1 MVSIVGL
8 GFAEVK
14 YQAHGGNTAFAAEQE
29 MAPDVSDA
37 SLDTTGLGANADI
50 TVEPTNTAGAG
61 ISQAV
66 AKVTA
71 AYSGRWDE
79 DDSDGDANEH
89 EDEDED
95 EDGDDDSRSAPAAT
109 VATQPAAAKPTNTT
123 PAPTAAPS
131 SAGTFTMA
139 QIATHN
145 SAASCYSAISGNVYD
160 LTSFVSQHPGGAAAI
175 KSLCGVDGTA
185 AYSGQHGSSRRPA
198 NELAGLKIGVL
209 VN

>member
-29 MAPDVSDA
+29 IAPDVSDA
-37 SLDTTGLGANADI
+37 SLDTTGLGGATD
-50 TVEPTNTAGAG
+50 TQVESTNTAGAG
-61 ISQAV
+61 ISRAV

-71 AYSGRWDE
+71 AYSGRWDD
-79 DDSDGDANEH
+79 DDSDEDAK

-95 EDGDDDSRSAPAAT
+95 EDSDDDSRSAPAAT
-109 VATQPAAAKPTNTT
+109 VATQPAAAKPTNTP
-123 PAPTAAPS
+123 PAPTATPS
-131 SAGTFTMA
+131 TAGTYTMA